1 MSYDFKKITSDKKP
15 TEPSKGG
22 YCNIIEGVEI
32 NNRYKVERYLG
43 EGAYSQVWRA
53 FDSKNKIIV
62 VLKIYRGNKKD
73 NESGVNEYKMLE
85 KLNHPNI
92 VKVYDNFLYKAT
104 TGKHIIMVM
113 EYLGDTLSECKHHFR
128 GDYNE
133 DEGENMD
140 MDKDKDMGKS
150 CFPDEVLKR
159 IMGQILNTLKYLHN
173 DKKIIHT
180 DLKLDNILLTKQL
193 TKIKTLEDFNIKI
206 VDFGTSHLSNGKLNY
221 SIGTFEYNSP
231 EIILGFPYN
240 TLTDIWSSGCIFM
253 EMVSGY
259 CLFDYSYYYD
269 CNNGSNNTSNNSG
282 SSSISTLYSEN
293 SDDDDVYHI
302 ENLLLSM
309 MIKVLGQMPV
319 KLFKR
324 GKYFDIYFTNKG
336 LLKYYPTFLN
346 EDTLYRILR
355 DNYNFNSDDAKLYN
369 EISLMM
375 LNNNPDKRMSA
386 KNILKHKYFN

>member
-1 MSYDFKKITSDKKP
+1 MSYDFKKIESDNKP

-22 YCNIIEGVEI
+22 YCSITLGVEI
-32 NNRYKVERYLG
+32 NNRYKVDKYLG

-53 FDSKNKIIV
+53 LDSKSKNIV
-62 VLKIYRGNKKD
+62 VLKIYRSNKKD
-73 NESGVNEYKMLE
+73 NESGVSEYKMLE

-104 TGKHIIMVM
+104 TGKHIVMVM

-128 GDYNE
+128 GDYKEDNE
-133 DEGENMD
+133 EDSN
-140 MDKDKDMGKS
+140 KDGGKS

-159 IMGQILNTLKYLHN
+159 IMRQLLNTLKYLHN

-193 TKIKTLEDFNIKI
+193 TKIKTLEDFNIKL

-240 TLTDIWSSGCIFM
+240 TLTDIWSCGCIFV

-269 CNNGSNNTSNNSG
+269 NNDGSNNSG

-293 SDDDDVYHI
+293 SDDDDMYHI

-309 MIKVLGQMPV
+309 MIKVLGKMPI

-324 GKYFDIYFTNKG
+324 GKYFEMYFTNKG
-336 LLKYYPTFLN
+336 LLKYQPTFLS

-355 DNYNFNSDDAKLYN
+355 DNFNFNSDDAKLYD
-369 EISLMM
+369 EIALMM
-375 LNNNPDKRMSA
+375 LNNNPDKRMSS